1 MSTEEIANIA
11 ETMPYDE
18 LTRIGHEAI
27 SYAFTII
34 SEASRRFGKDWKNEP
49 QAFRK
54 LIEEAWVQGFLEG
67 QTKYGK
73 SQGQETGVETICTSC
88 L

>member
-1 MSTEEIANIA
+1 MSTQEIAEIA
-11 ETMPYDE
+11 EIMPYEE
-18 LTRIGHEAI
+18 LQKLGHEAI

-34 SEASRRFGKDWKNEP
+34 GEAPKRFGKDWKTEP

-54 LIEEAWVQGFLEG
+54 LIEEAWVQGYLEG

-73 SQGQETGVETICTSC
+73 SEGQETRI
-88 L
+88 